1 MNNRKDAITDL
12 FSDEEKKLERNK
24 IREIEK
30 YKKRELKKEAKRKRQ
45 LEKEEDRAFSRLINK
60 TDLKIEKYISYT
72 YKVIIVSSLA
82 LILIYF
88 IISFFQKKITI
99 FNNILFFI
107 LSISTLISATIQNKK
122 ARKIATI
129 ITCFILILWIL
140 LHI

>member
-1 MNNRKDAITDL
+1 MNNRKDTITDL

>member
-45 LEKEEDRAFSRLINK
+45 LEKEEDRAFNRLVNK

-122 ARKIATI
+122 ARKITTI

>member
-45 LEKEEDRAFSRLINK
+45 LEKEEDRAFNRLINK

-122 ARKIATI
+122 ARKITTI

>member
-45 LEKEEDRAFSRLINK
+45 LEKKEDRAFNRLINK

-122 ARKIATI
+122 ARKITTI

>member
-45 LEKEEDRAFSRLINK
+45 LEMEEDRAFSRLINK

-122 ARKIATI
+122 ARKITTI

>member
-122 ARKIATI
+122 ARKITTI

>member
-12 FSDEEKKLERNK
+12 FSDEEKKLGRNK

-122 ARKIATI
+122 ARKITTI

>member
-1 MNNRKDAITDL
+1 MNNRKDAIADL

-122 ARKIATI
+122 ARKITTI

>member
-12 FSDEEKKLERNK
+12 FSDEEKNLERNK

-122 ARKIATI
+122 ARKITTI

>member
-12 FSDEEKKLERNK
+12 FSNEEKKLERNK

-122 ARKIATI
+122 ARKITTI

>member
-1 MNNRKDAITDL
+1 MNNRRDAITDL
-12 FSDEEKKLERNK
+12 FSDEEKKLERKK
-24 IREIEK
+24 IKEIEK
-30 YKKRELKKEAKRKRQ
+30 YKRRELKKEAKRKRQ
-45 LEKEEDRAFSRLINK
+45 LEKEEDRAFSKLINK

-88 IISFFQKKITI
+88 IISFFQRKITI

-122 ARKIATI
+122 ARKITTI
-129 ITCFILILWIL
+129 ITCLILILWIL

>member
-1 MNNRKDAITDL
+1 MNNRRDAITDL
-12 FSDEEKKLERNK
+12 FSDEEKKLERKK
-24 IREIEK
+24 IKEIEK
-30 YKKRELKKEAKRKRQ
+30 YKRRELKKEAKRKRQ
-45 LEKEEDRAFSRLINK
+45 LEKEEDRAFSKLINK

-88 IISFFQKKITI
+88 IISFFQRKITI

-122 ARKIATI
+122 ARKIMTI
-129 ITCFILILWIL
+129 ITCLILILWIL

>member
-1 MNNRKDAITDL
+1 MNNRKGAITDL

-122 ARKIATI
+122 ARKITTI

>member
-72 YKVIIVSSLA
+72 YKFIIVSSLA

-88 IISFFQKKITI
+88 IISFFQRKITI

-122 ARKIATI
+122 ARKITTI
-129 ITCFILILWIL
+129 ITCLILILWIL

>member
-1 MNNRKDAITDL
+1 MNNRKDAIIDL

-122 ARKIATI
+122 ARKITTI

>member
-1 MNNRKDAITDL
+1 MNNRRDAITDL
-12 FSDEEKKLERNK
+12 FSDEEKKLERKK
-24 IREIEK
+24 IKENEK
-30 YKKRELKKEAKRKRQ
+30 YKRRELKKEAKRKRQ
-45 LEKEEDRAFSRLINK
+45 LEKEEDRAFSKLINK

-88 IISFFQKKITI
+88 IISFFQRKITI

-122 ARKIATI
+122 ARKIMTI
-129 ITCFILILWIL
+129 ITCLILILWIL

>member
-1 MNNRKDAITDL
+1 MNNRNDAITDL

-122 ARKIATI
+122 ARKITTI